1 MSARRL
7 LRPLIAAAIL
17 LVALLAREPAGHATS
32 PLSKL
37 HALRAAELTLGL
49 DLDGARREL
58 DGADTTDPDVA
69 IERGRLAIY
78 DEDCDAALLALSS
91 PQVLQDETGAMLAD
105 IARGCARVTASTVVE
120 RDDARSL
127 VVRFQD
133 EADRALMP
141 LLSDTVVKARDMLAR
156 ELHVDWPKP
165 TRITVVRDLLSLS
178 AMTGLPYESA
188 RTTGTV
194 AVAKWGR
201 VTLLSPRA
209 SRHGFAWRDT
219 LTHELTH
226 LAVTRATAD
235 RAPLWLQEGVAKR
248 QETRWRDPGPFD
260 DRPAPDAVVLRG
272 IELKL
277 DLPLDKLGPSIAMLP
292 SADAAMVAFAEV
304 TSFVRYYATAAGED
318 ALPKLFAELK
328 AKRSVDDALTA
339 ASGASLSAWDK
350 KWRVYLAD
358 RPRESLSAL
367 FGLGEDPKTL
377 LELRERSRL
386 GELLLGRAHPAAALS
401 ELRRVEASRV
411 ALEDPHYR
419 HLRARA
425 FEALGKAED
434 ARAAVDSP
442 KAVQGSFAPWWA
454 IRGRLLRQA
463 SDAPNA
469 DASFFEAVA
478 ADPYDPE
485 AACEV
490 LYEGGEGGPLP
501 ADPAAAA
508 LCKAARAKGE
518 PPLGQD

>member
-1 MSARRL
+1 MTRRL
-7 LRPLIAAAIL
+7 RRAFAFAAVVL
-17 LVALLAREPAGHATS
+17 TVLSLREPSGRATS
-32 PLSKL
+32 PIARL
-37 HALRAAELTLGL
+37 HALRAAEATIAL
-49 DLDGARREL
+49 DLDAARKEL
-58 DGADTTDPDVA
+58 EGADATDPDVA

-78 DEDCDAALLALSS
+78 EEDCDGAVLALSS
-91 PQVLQDETGAMLAD
+91 PEVLRDEAGAALAD
-105 IARGCARVTASTVVE
+105 IARGCARVTAATVTE
-120 RDDARSL
+120 RDDARSI

-141 LLSDTVVKARDMLAR
+141 LLVETIVKARDMLSR
-156 ELHVDWPKP
+156 DLEVDWPKP
-165 TRITVVRDLLSLS
+165 TRVTVVRDLLSLS

-260 DRPAPDAVVLRG
+260 DRPSPDSIVLRG

-304 TSFVRYYATAAGED
+304 TSFVRFYAAAAGER

-328 AKRSVDDALTA
+328 GKRSPDDALTA
-339 ASGASLSAWDK
+339 ASGAGLQAWDK
-350 KWRVYLAD
+350 KWRAWLAG
-358 RPRESLSAL
+358 RPRETLSAL
-367 FGLGEDPKTL
+367 FGLGEDPKAL

-386 GELLLGRAHPAAALS
+386 GELLLGRQHEGAALY
-401 ELRRVEASRV
+401 ELDKVKASKL
-411 ALEDPHYR
+411 AADDPHYR
-419 HLRARA
+419 ALRARA
-425 FEALGKAED
+425 LEALGKGAD
-434 ARAAVDSP
+434 ARAALGETSEL
-442 KAVQGSFAPWWA
+442 QGSFAPWWA
-454 IRGRLLRQA
+454 IRGRLLRA
-463 SDAPNA
+463 GSDAPG
-469 DASFFEAVA
+469 ASGAFFEAVA
-478 ADPYDPE
+478 ADPFDPE
-485 AACEV
+485 AACETLDPTAV
-490 LYEGGEGGPLP
+490 P
-501 ADPAAAA
+501 ADPGAAG
-508 LCKAARAKGE
+508 LCRAARAKGD
-518 PPLGQD
+518 PPVGQD

>member
-1 MSARRL
+1 MKAKRTF
-7 LRPLIAAAIL
+7 IAAVGL
-17 LVALLAREPAGHATS
+17 ALALFAREPAGRATS
-32 PLSKL
+32 PLSKI
-37 HALRAAELTLGL
+37 HAIRAAEHTIAL
-49 DLDGARREL
+49 DTDAARKEL
-58 DGADTTDPDVA
+58 EGADADDPDVA

-78 DEDCDAALLALSS
+78 EENCDSALLALSS
-91 PQVLQDETGAMLAD
+91 PQVLQDELGAGLAD

-120 RDDARSL
+120 RDDARSI

-141 LLSDTVVKARDMLAR
+141 LLVDTVVKARDMLTR
-156 ELHVDWPKP
+156 DLHVDWPKP
-165 TRITVVRDLLSLS
+165 TRVTVVRDLLSLS

-248 QETRWRDPGPFD
+248 QEVRWREPGPFD
-260 DRPAPDAVVLRG
+260 DRPSPDAVVVRG

-277 DLPLDKLGPSIAMLP
+277 DIPLDKLGPSIAMLP

-328 AKRSVDDALTA
+328 ARKSPDDALTA
-339 ASGASLSAWDK
+339 ASGATLSAWDK
-350 KWRVYLAD
+350 KWRGYLGE

-367 FGLGEDPKTL
+367 FGLGEDPKAL

-386 GELLLGRAHPAAALS
+386 AELLIGRSHPVAALV
-401 ELRRVEASRV
+401 ELDRVKGNRI

-419 HLRARA
+419 YLRARSL
-425 FEALGKAED
+425 EALSKPED
-434 ARAAVDSP
+434 ARAALDTP

-454 IRGRLLRQA
+454 IRGRLLRP
-463 SDAPNA
+463 SDAASA
-469 DASFFEAVA
+469 DVSFFEAVSN
-478 ADPYDPE
+478 DPYDPE
-485 AACEV
+485 ASCETLDEAV
-490 LYEGGEGGPLP
+490 VP

-508 LCKAARAKGE
+508 LCRAARAKGD
-518 PPLGQD
+518 PLLGQD